1 MAEPDQIRD
10 KPVVWPSQL
19 RYCGAMEPDLP
30 PLATTS
36 PLLGHLDTRL
46 ADQTWAEV
54 ISAMDRNYAELVAY
68 QERLEAQNTELQ
80 SMRGFLESV
89 LASVSDVLIVASRP
103 GRIEQ
108 VSASLCAR
116 MGLDA
121 ASLQGR
127 DVAGLFTDAP
137 ALQAALDECRVGRA
151 PVSVELELAA
161 LPDPMP
167 HELVIA
173 PRRDDRG
180 RVAGFVLTGRSVGE
194 LRQAYQALAQSH
206 DELKAMQG
214 QLVRNEKLASL
225 GRLLAGVAH
234 ELNNPISFVYA
245 NAHALERYATKFE
258 TYFDRVTEGA
268 SRDELIALRE
278 ELRLDRELRNLRD
291 AVRGAR
297 EGAER
302 VRDIVADL
310 RRLSADG
317 SGEIA
322 EFDLVEIARVAAKW
336 VLRGRAGDVVLDHAG
351 CDSLMVQGRAGHIQQ
366 VVMNL
371 VQNALDVLEGQPGG
385 RVVLT
390 CAQEGAQAVLQVADN
405 GPGIAPDVQA
415 MIFDPF
421 FTTKPVG
428 KGTGLGLSISHKIA
442 QEHGGR
448 LILCPDAPTGA
459 CFRLELPLSSDAGG
473 AA

>member
-1 MAEPDQIRD
+1 
-10 KPVVWPSQL
+10 
-19 RYCGAMEPDLP
+19 MEPNFP
-30 PLATTS
+30 SPGSTS
-36 PLLGHLDTRL
+36 PLLAHLDSRL

-54 ISAMDRNYAELVAY
+54 LAAMDRNYAELVAY
-68 QERLEAQNTELQ
+68 QERLQSQNTELQ

-89 LASVSDVLIVASRP
+89 LASVSDVLIVASRL
-103 GRIEQ
+103 GKIEQ
-108 VSASLCAR
+108 VSASLTAR
-116 MGLDA
+116 LGRDDA
-121 ASLQGR
+121 ELQGGQT
-127 DVAGLFTDAP
+127 AGLFTNPA
-137 ALQAALDECRVGRA
+137 ALQAALDDCRINRA
-151 PVSVELELAA
+151 PVSIELELDA
-161 LPDPMP
+161 LPAPMP
-167 HELVIA
+167 YELVIA
-173 PRRDDRG
+173 PRLDDRA

-214 QLVRNEKLASL
+214 QLVRNEKLVSL

-258 TYFDRVTEGA
+258 SYFDRVTEGA
-268 SRDELIALRE
+268 SRAELVALRE
-278 ELRLDRELRNLRD
+278 DLRLDRELRNLRE

-322 EFDLVEIARVAAKW
+322 EFDLVEISRVAAKW
-336 VLRGRAGDVVLDHAG
+336 VQRGRAGSVRLVHEG
-351 CDSLMVQGRAGHIQQ
+351 CESLIMHGRAGHIQQ

-371 VQNALDVLEGQPGG
+371 VQNALDVLEGQENG
-385 RVVLT
+385 RVALSCT
-390 CAQEGAQAVLQVADN
+390 QEDGIAVLQVSDN
-405 GPGIAPDVQA
+405 GPGIEPDIAA

-442 QEHGGR
+442 QEHRGNLR
-448 LILCPDAPTGA
+448 VCPQQTNGA
-459 CFRLELPLSSDAGG
+459 CFRLELPLAHAAGDT
-473 AA
+473 

>member
-1 MAEPDQIRD
+1 
-10 KPVVWPSQL
+10 
-19 RYCGAMEPDLP
+19 MEPDLP
-30 PLATTS
+30 SLASTS
-36 PLLGHLDTRL
+36 PLAGHLDTRL

-54 ISAMDRNYAELVAY
+54 IAAMDRNYAELVAY

-89 LASVSDVLIVASRP
+89 LATCRHFASRL

-108 VSASLCAR
+108 VSASLTSR
-116 MGLDA
+116 MGQNAGTLH
-121 ASLQGR
+121 GR
-127 DVAGLFTDAP
+127 QTCSLFTDP
-137 ALQAALDECRVGRA
+137 TALQNALDTCRTDRA
-151 PVSVELELAA
+151 TVSIELELAA
-161 LPDPMP
+161 LPAPMP
-167 HELVIA
+167 YELVIS
-173 PRRDDRG
+173 PRHDDRG
-180 RVAGFVLTGRSVGE
+180 RVAGFVLMGRSVGE
-194 LRQAYQALAQSH
+194 LRQAYQALAHSH

-245 NAHALERYATKFE
+245 NAHALDRYATKFE

-278 ELRLDRELRNLRD
+278 DLRLDRELRNLRE

-297 EGAER
+297 DGAER

-322 EFDLVEIARVAAKW
+322 EFDLVEISRVAAKW
-336 VLRGRAGDVVLDHAG
+336 VLRGRAEGIDLVHEG
-351 CDSLMVQGRAGHIQQ
+351 CNSLIVRGRAGHIQQ

-371 VQNALDVLEGQPGG
+371 VQNAVDVLEGQQDG
-385 RVVLT
+385 RIVVR
-390 CAQEGAQAVLQVADN
+390 CSQEDGFAVLQVADN
-405 GPGIAPDVQA
+405 GPGIEPDMA
-415 MIFDPF
+415 AIIFDPF

-442 QEHGGR
+442 QEHGGDLR
-448 LILCPDAPTGA
+448 LCLQDENGA
-459 CFRLELPLSSDAGG
+459 CFRLELPVTPDSRG
-473 AA
+473 AE

>member
-1 MAEPDQIRD
+1 
-10 KPVVWPSQL
+10 
-19 RYCGAMEPDLP
+19 MEPDLP
-30 PLATTS
+30 SLATET
-36 PLLGHLDTRL
+36 PAMPHPDPRA
-46 ADQTWAEV
+46 ADQAWSDV
-54 ISAMDRNYAELVAY
+54 IAAMDRNYAELVEY
-68 QERLEAQNTELQ
+68 QERLEAQNSELL

-89 LASVSDVLIVASRP
+89 LASVSDVLIVASRL
-103 GRIEQ
+103 GQVEQ
-108 VSASLCAR
+108 VSASLASR
-116 MGLDA
+116 MDA
-121 ASLQGR
+121 QPEALQGR
-127 DVAGLFTDAP
+127 QVADLFSDPPGLR
-137 ALQAALDECRVGRA
+137 AALDQCRVERIA
-151 PVSVELELAA
+151 VTVELELAA
-161 LPDPMP
+161 TQGPMP
-167 HELVIA
+167 YELVIA
-173 PRRDDRG
+173 PRRDARG

-194 LRQAYQALAQSH
+194 LRQAYHALAQSH

-258 TYFDRVTEGA
+258 TYFDRVAEGA
-268 SRDELIALRE
+268 SRAELIALRE
-278 ELRLDRELRNLRD
+278 ELRLDRELRNLRE

-322 EFDLVEIARVAAKW
+322 DFDLVEVSRVAANW
-336 VLRGRAGDVVLDHAG
+336 VLRGRAEAVTLDHEG
-351 CDSLMVQGRAGHIQQ
+351 CDSLTVRGRAGHIQQ

-371 VQNALDVLEGQPGG
+371 VQNALDVLEGQPDG
-385 RVVLT
+385 RVTLT
-390 CAQEGAQAVLQVADN
+390 CMAQAGKAVLQVEDN
-405 GPGIAPDVQA
+405 GPGIASEVQA
-415 MIFDPF
+415 MVFDPF

-442 QEHGGR
+442 QEHGGT
-448 LILCPDAPTGA
+448 LLLCPERARGA
-459 CFRLELPLSSDAGG
+459 CFRLELPLVATQEG
-473 AA
+473 AQ